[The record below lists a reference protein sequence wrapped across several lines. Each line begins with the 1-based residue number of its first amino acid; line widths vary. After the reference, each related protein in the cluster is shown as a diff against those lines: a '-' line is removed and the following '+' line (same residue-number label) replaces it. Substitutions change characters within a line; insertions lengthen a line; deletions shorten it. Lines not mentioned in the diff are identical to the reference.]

1 MVRSCLLVT
10 LITYL
15 KGHKSLGLL
24 YNCQLGHE
32 GNMVTDRPTDNRQ
45 TQWLRIEVYEDIFVF
60 DIIFHFSVRISPPAR
75 VKVLLDPFFFKS
87 THSSKLSLIN
97 FKLYFT

>member
-60 DIIFHFSVRISPPAR
+60 DIIFHFSVRISPPR
-75 VKVLLDPFFFKS
+75 
-87 THSSKLSLIN
+87 TG
-97 FKLYFT
+97 